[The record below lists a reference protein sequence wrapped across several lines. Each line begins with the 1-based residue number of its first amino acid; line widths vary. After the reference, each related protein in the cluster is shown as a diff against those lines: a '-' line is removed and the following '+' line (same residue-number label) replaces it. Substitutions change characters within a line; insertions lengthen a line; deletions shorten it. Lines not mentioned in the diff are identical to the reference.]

1 MDKEYYDALAKVR
14 LERAKELL
22 EEAIGLLER
31 ESYKSA
37 NNRAFYAMEKS
48 IKALLAMA
56 QMEATTHNGGLK
68 QFNYCFIY
76 NGDGTFTSEDYQ
88 KIAGAEQIRTA
99 SDYDDFYVASKEETR
114 QLIENTK
121 YIVNKID
128 SYIIDRMCKDEDI
141 LLQETVESEI
151 SEEDM
156 EQ

>member
-56 QMEATTHNGGLK
+56 QMVATTHNGGLK

>member
-1 MDKEYYDALAKVR
+1 
-14 LERAKELL
+14 
-22 EEAIGLLER
+22 
-31 ESYKSA
+31 
-37 NNRAFYAMEKS
+37 
-48 IKALLAMA
+48 MA